1 MYAISRYVLL
11 VLLCSA
17 HTYVYADTD
26 LQKQQQFIR
35 DLINAENQQLQAPQS
50 TQAAVQKHASTKTV
64 NYEGPELSLHALYG
78 VEPRLVAEVTFRGQ
92 EYLYLRG
99 QTWPMG
105 DAQGRSQLRLVSLSA
120 RCIRVAYKDQH
131 FDACVLPQG
140 GKP

>member
-1 MYAISRYVLL
+1 MYVISRYLLL
-11 VLLCSA
+11 VLLCSV
-17 HTYVYADTD
+17 HTYTYADSD
-26 LQKQQQFIR
+26 LKEHQRLIR

-50 TQAAVQKHASTKTV
+50 TQTAVQKQAPTKTV
-64 NYEGPELSLHALYG
+64 SYEGPELSLHALYG

-105 DAQGRSQLRLVSLSA
+105 DAQGRSQLRLVNLSA